1 MNKLKILFTI
11 FLCYSSLLN
20 NALAIDII
28 RDVELENFT
37 KKIVSNLLENT
48 EIEPEEI
55 NYYFVKSKDIN
66 AFVTSGNNLFI
77 NTEILISSD
86 DYREY
91 AAVLAHELAH
101 ILGGHVF
108 RTKQEIGKLGS
119 RAFPVYVLGILGIL
133 GGATETGMATL
144 MVGSASVQD
153 GFTYYSRTQ
162 EASADQAA
170 IRLLCKNG
178 INGNYLLEFLD
189 KINTAMPYSNDSTS
203 YRSTHPLVS
212 ERATW
217 IESALMSQYDGCE
230 FSQDIDLQNEFLFL
244 KAKLF
249 GFTHSGEETYA
260 VYQSNRDIDKYA
272 KAVASYFSGNHDNS
286 IVLLKELIKNNPKNP
301 FFRELIGEIYF
312 SKHNY
317 KNAIENQKHSIRLL
331 NDENDLY
338 YMMIGNYHLADTE
351 SSNYSESIK
360 LLRKSLRLNP
370 KNTYSWYLLAKAYA
384 ETDNIS
390 LAEYATA
397 ERHYLTGNY
406 EMAQQFAIKSLK
418 NIEKNTTEWYRA
430 NDLLNIIDN
439 MKLENY

>member
-1 MNKLKILFTI
+1 MKKLKILILIPFFYI
-11 FLCYSSLLN
+11 SFFHKASSLE
-20 NALAIDII
+20 II

-37 KKIVSNLLENT
+37 KKIVSSLVEDS
-48 EIEPEEI
+48 EIDLDEI
-55 NYYFVKSKDIN
+55 NYYFIKSKDIN

-77 NTEILISSD
+77 NTEVLISAN

-108 RTKQEIGKLGS
+108 RTKQEISNLGS
-119 RAFPVYVLGILGIL
+119 RAFPIYVLGILGIL
-133 GGATETGMATL
+133 GGAAETGMATL

-153 GFTYYSRTQ
+153 GYTYYSRTQ

-170 IRLLCKNG
+170 VKLLCNNKIDG
-178 INGNYLLEFLD
+178 RYLLDFLD
-189 KINTAMPYSNDSTS
+189 KLDQAIPYSSEQTS
-203 YRSTHPLVS
+203 YRSTHPIIS
-212 ERATW
+212 DRITW
-217 IESALMSQYDGCE
+217 IKSALLNQYNECA
-230 FSQDIDLQNEFLFL
+230 FNQNANLQDDFLLL

-249 GFTHSGEETYA
+249 GFTHSGDETNA
-260 VYQSNRDIDKYA
+260 VYQSDKDIDKYA
-272 KAVASYFSGNHDNS
+272 RAVASYFSGNHENS
-286 IVLLKELIKNNPKNP
+286 INLLDQLIKKNPENP

-317 KNAIENQKHSIRLL
+317 ELAIKHQEISIELL
-331 NDENDLY
+331 NEENDLY
-338 YMMIGNYHLADTE
+338 YMMIGNYHLANTNE
-351 SSNYSESIK
+351 SDYQGSIK
-360 LLRKSLRLNP
+360 FLKKSLRLNP

-384 ETDNIS
+384 ETNNLP

-397 ERHYLTGNY
+397 ERYYLTGNY
-406 EMAQQFAIKSLK
+406 KMAHQFTMKSLK

-439 MKLENY
+439 MQLQDS

>member
-55 NYYFVKSKDIN
+55 NYYFIKSKDIN

-91 AAVLAHELAH
+91 ASVLAHELAH

-119 RAFPVYVLGILGIL
+119 RAIPVYVLGILGIL

-162 EASADQAA
+162 EA
-170 IRLLCKNG
+170 
-178 INGNYLLEFLD
+178 
-189 KINTAMPYSNDSTS
+189 
-203 YRSTHPLVS
+203 
-212 ERATW
+212 
-217 IESALMSQYDGCE
+217 
-230 FSQDIDLQNEFLFL
+230 
-244 KAKLF
+244 
-249 GFTHSGEETYA
+249 
-260 VYQSNRDIDKYA
+260 
-272 KAVASYFSGNHDNS
+272 
-286 IVLLKELIKNNPKNP
+286 
-301 FFRELIGEIYF
+301 
-312 SKHNY
+312 
-317 KNAIENQKHSIRLL
+317 
-331 NDENDLY
+331 
-338 YMMIGNYHLADTE
+338 
-351 SSNYSESIK
+351 
-360 LLRKSLRLNP
+360 
-370 KNTYSWYLLAKAYA
+370 
-384 ETDNIS
+384 
-390 LAEYATA
+390 
-397 ERHYLTGNY
+397 
-406 EMAQQFAIKSLK
+406 
-418 NIEKNTTEWYRA
+418 
-430 NDLLNIIDN
+430 
-439 MKLENY
+439 